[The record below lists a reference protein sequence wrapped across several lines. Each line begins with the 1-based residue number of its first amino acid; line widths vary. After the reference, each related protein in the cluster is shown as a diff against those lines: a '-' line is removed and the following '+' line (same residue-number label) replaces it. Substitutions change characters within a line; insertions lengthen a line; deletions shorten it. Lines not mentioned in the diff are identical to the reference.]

1 MLYKCDTM
9 ISESRLLCLFNR
21 VAEFVTCV
29 IISKQRKV
37 HVCNSNTLTYRIIF
51 VNAYVSLCIFT
62 SAMLYNGGVCCRKV
76 SIHPS
81 AIMSCSVTQS
91 VTQAYCF
98 LSSQKKY
105 AVKQFLGGLNSGTT
119 ARSTGDLA
127 ESVYVQ
133 QVVRKRFP
141 EQVCPEEATKCVVND
156 SADVTYSGSAGRLP
170 ENSATNS
177 RQSAGR
183 HY

>member
-1 MLYKCDTM
+1 M
-9 ISESRLLCLFNR
+9 
-21 VAEFVTCV
+21 
-29 IISKQRKV
+29 
-37 HVCNSNTLTYRIIF
+37 
-51 VNAYVSLCIFT
+51 NAYVSLCIFT

-105 AVKQFLGGLNSGTT
+105 AVEQFLSGLNSGTT

-133 QVVRKRFP
+133 RVVRKRFP
-141 EQVCPEEATKCVVND
+141 VHRCVPRKRRNVWSTILLMSRIPGLRAGYRKTQLPTVDSLLVGTTRRLVPTGRSDSRLGSSSCRTASRFLVDASFNHNMKHLDSRVIDQTK
-156 SADVTYSGSAGRLP
+156 TL
-170 ENSATNS
+170 
-177 RQSAGR
+177 
-183 HY
+183 